1 MTETTDTSQGSEPG
15 ASSSETKGTMSAFA
29 SGGAIGLD
37 IVGRILWV
45 VVAVMAVLGLMYF
58 IYVRSTATTLSA
70 IQICQL
76 AAESLTMAVIPY
88 VIARAWDQV
97 FRPGR
102 WHASRKS

>member
-1 MTETTDTSQGSEPG
+1 MTETQTETNEPKG
-15 ASSSETKGTMSAFA
+15 AMSSLAT
-29 SGGAIGLD
+29 GGAIGLD

-45 VVAVMAVLGLMYF
+45 VVAIMAVLSLLYF
-58 IYVRSTATTLSA
+58 VYVRSTATVLSA

-102 WHASRKS
+102 WHASRKSV

>member
-1 MTETTDTSQGSEPG
+1 MNESVKTNTELKDAAAT
-15 ASSSETKGTMSAFA
+15 AVA
-29 SGGAIGLD
+29 GGAITAD
-37 IVGRILWV
+37 IIGRILWV
-45 VVAVMAVLGLMYF
+45 VVAIMAGLSLLYF
-58 IYVRSTATTLSA
+58 VYVRSTATGLSA

-102 WHASRKS
+102 WRHQRGNG

>member
-1 MTETTDTSQGSEPG
+1 MTETQTETNEP
-15 ASSSETKGTMSAFA
+15 KGTMSSLAT
-29 SGGAIGLD
+29 GGAIGLD

-45 VVAVMAVLGLMYF
+45 VVAVMAVLSLLYF
-58 IYVRSTATTLSA
+58 IYVRSRASELSA

-76 AAESLTMAVIPY
+76 AAESLTMTVIPY

-102 WHASRKS
+102 WHRLS